1 MDLDS
6 IDKAAQLRDQRARVE
21 ALFQASRAGSLGS
34 FTIWFEGVELKVAN
48 IIPTDLITAAVA
60 RAADLEINR
69 IDEDLRRLGVTVKE
83 RQKEEIPTEKAYNLA
98 LADVEMYRKAWIRT
112 LGGKLLPKR
121 HLIDALCLTTEEM
134 VRRATRFGDEPM
146 IPKSEHD
153 RRVTELL
160 EHNNAMEQRMREA
173 QRALKRFMDGSPA
186 DRLALAVE
194 QAAASTIAAIK
205 QEVPRT

>member
-1 MDLDS
+1 MNLES
-6 IDKAAQLRDQRARVE
+6 IDEAAKLRDDRARVE
-21 ALFQASRAGSLGS
+21 TLFQASRSGSLGS
-34 FTIWFEGVELKVAN
+34 FTIWSDGEEHKVAE
-48 IIPTDLITAAVA
+48 IIPIDLITAAVA

-69 IDEDLRRLGVTVKE
+69 IDEELRRLGVAVKE
-83 RQKEEIPTEKAYNLA
+83 RQKEEVPTEKAYNLA

-134 VRRATRFGDEPM
+134 VRRATRYGDEPM
-146 IPKSEHD
+146 IPKAEHD

-160 EHNNAMEQRMREA
+160 EHNNTMEQRMREA
-173 QRALKRFMDGSPA
+173 ERRLKRFMESTPA
-186 DRLALAVE
+186 ERLAFAVE

-205 QEVPRT
+205 QEVSRL